1 MVSGPGSPGAVI
13 VAVPEVATPLE
24 STSRIIT
31 PVSVPPPNVPEKS
44 IFSTVAFATPGAPNI
59 IAATVAAPN
68 KPEIFISTP
77 SKAALALNTRG
88 DVGL

>member
-31 PVSVPPPNVPEKS
+31 PVSVPVPNDPEKS
-44 IFSTVAFATPGAPNI
+44 NFSTVAFATPGATSP
-59 IAATVAAPN
+59 AATDSAAIAPIA
-68 KPEIFISTP
+68 KY
-77 SKAALALNTRG
+77 
-88 DVGL
+88 